1 MPGGR
6 PKKERALSAAER
18 KLKWKASQGTKTP
31 DSGTKTL
38 VAGTET
44 VNRSQSTKNPGW
56 SESLLVQPVATVAE
70 VVTSSV
76 TYVDKLKVEPGLLR
90 DRMAL
95 RARLDAL
102 KEEWAAC
109 QRRGDYVGCRRV
121 NEEREPLFEA
131 LWALE
136 KDMSDR
142 YWFPTRII
150 GQGQS
155 FAK

>member
-44 VNRSQSTKNPGW
+44 VNHVTEIP
-56 SESLLVQPVATVAE
+56 LPVATVAE
-70 VVTSSV
+70 GVTSSV
-76 TYVDKLKVEPGLLR
+76 TYADKLKVEPGLLR